1 MATAAALRGGLTNDE
16 FWDGE
21 GSARLLTAE
30 HVAVAAGFLAI
41 VVGVTTTDL
50 TATGSAHVI
59 VLGRL
64 AIGLGTATIALGVA
78 YICLEAWSTPTLNRP
93 ERGARGALS
102 GLLRGWRQHLSNP
115 DAGLKANILAW
126 LRSGPP

>member
-1 MATAAALRGGLTNDE
+1 MRPPYHTGAERIRRRRMATAAALRGGLTNDE

-78 YICLEAWSTPTLNRP
+78 YICLDGMEHTDPQPA
-93 ERGARGALS
+93 
-102 GLLRGWRQHLSNP
+102 
-115 DAGLKANILAW
+115 
-126 LRSGPP
+126 